1 MKAQNMKPARLHS
14 ILETT
19 GWALADG
26 ATGTNLFRAGLETG
40 YPPELWNVERP
51 EDITAL
57 HTSFIDAGSQL
68 ILTNSFGGTAH
79 RLRLHA
85 ADDRVGELNLAAA
98 KLARQAA
105 DDGRDRHGHEI
116 VVAGSIGPTGELF
129 EPMGALDHAD
139 ALAAFTEQAEALAA
153 GGVDLLWIETMSSL
167 EEVKAAI
174 EAASAVGLP
183 AASCMTFDTA
193 ARSMMGVTPADFAS
207 KSIGFGADYVG
218 ANCGIGPAELLHSVS
233 EIITTA
239 SVPVIAKGNC
249 GIPAYLDGAIHYHGT
264 PELMADY
271 ACLARDAGVRIIG
284 GCCGTTPDHVAAM
297 RAALVS
303 TPQYPFDQ
311 DRVDAALG
319 PAWKDLLSAADQD
332 SKKRTGGR
340 RRSRRSNDS

>member
-1 MKAQNMKPARLHS
+1 MKAQNLKPARLHS

-19 GWALADG
+19 GWVLADG

-85 ADDRVGELNLAAA
+85 ADHRVGELNLAAA

-319 PAWKDLLSAADQD
+319 PAWKDLPSAADQD

>member
-19 GWALADG
+19 GWVLADG

-271 ACLARDAGVRIIG
+271 GCLARDAGVRIIG

-311 DRVDAALG
+311 DQVDAALG
-319 PAWKDLLSAADQD
+319 PAWKELPSAADQD

>member
-1 MKAQNMKPARLHS
+1 MKTQNMKPARLHS

-19 GWALADG
+19 GWVLADG

-40 YPPELWNVERP
+40 YSPELWNVERP

-311 DRVDAALG
+311 DQVDAALG
-319 PAWKDLLSAADQD
+319 PAWKDLPSAADQD

>member
-19 GWALADG
+19 GWVLADG

-85 ADDRVGELNLAAA
+85 ADHRVGELNLAAA

-218 ANCGIGPAELLHSVS
+218 ANCGIGPTELLHSVS

-319 PAWKDLLSAADQD
+319 PAWKDLPSAADQD

>member
-19 GWALADG
+19 GWVLADG

-105 DDGRDRHGHEI
+105 DDGWDRHGHEI

-139 ALAAFTEQAEALAA
+139 ALAAFTEQAEALAT
-153 GGVDLLWIETMSSL
+153 GGADLLWIETMSSL

-319 PAWKDLLSAADQD
+319 PAWKDLPSAADQD

>member
-19 GWALADG
+19 GWILADG
-26 ATGTNLFRAGLETG
+26 ATGTNLFLAGLETG
-40 YPPELWNVERP
+40 YPPELWNVEWP

-319 PAWKDLLSAADQD
+319 PAWKDLPSAADQD

>member
-19 GWALADG
+19 GWVLADG

-98 KLARQAA
+98 NLARQAA

-139 ALAAFTEQAEALAA
+139 ALAAFTEQAKALAA

-319 PAWKDLLSAADQD
+319 PAWKDLPSAADQD